1 MQTSTTVKYGAWS
14 FVIAIFLFIFL
25 CSLVLWFLSP
35 KEKVLVQE
43 TTIIKKPVAVLP
55 PDPWQNLREEAFANS
70 LDAKLVIAVAKS
82 ERLIKR
88 PEEFEGAC
96 YISDTFSACV
106 QALSKANQ
114 GLTDYL
120 GRKPTPSE
128 VLLAHTLGVDEA
140 LRITRLPGSM
150 PTKDIDEKL
159 IKENPNIASFKT
171 VRDFRIWLNR
181 IVRNGAY

>member
-1 MQTSTTVKYGAWS
+1 MRFSTATRYSAYSVVAS
-14 FVIAIFLFIFL
+14 VFLFTFL
-25 CSLVLWFLSP
+25 CWLVLWALSP
-35 KEKVLVQE
+35 KERVIVQE

-88 PEEFEGAC
+88 PKEFEGAC
-96 YISDTFSACV
+96 YISDTLSTCV
-106 QALSKANQ
+106 QSLSKTNQ
-114 GLTDYL
+114 RLTDYL

-128 VLLAHTLGVDEA
+128 VLLAHTLGVDDA
-140 LRITRLPGSM
+140 LRIIRLPGSM
-150 PTKDIDEKL
+150 SAKDIDEKL